1 MKLNRKWGYWLLL
14 LLPVVLIRS
23 AAAFPAWVEAYYATG
38 IYPLVSTAL
47 KYLSGWLPFSLG
59 DVIYGGLIAWLIFR
73 LVRLF
78 RTTRFRSLPKETLR
92 VAAKR
97 LMVALIILYTAFNLL
112 WGLNYNRLGIT
123 HQLDIRHDSV
133 SPADLRVLDSLL
145 LQRVNTA
152 KSECLAK
159 AAPVPTGRAI
169 LFGAV
174 QAYEAAARQHPFLQY
189 RPAAVKPSLWG
200 WAGNYI
206 GFTGYYNPFT
216 GEAQVN
222 TGAPY
227 FLLPYTACH
236 EIAHQLGYAREN
248 EANLVGYLAASQS
261 PDPLFRYSV
270 YLDLFVYT
278 QRALYPADSAS
289 VKNFAQQLLPEVRAD
304 LRTWQ
309 AFLEAHRSPLEPV
322 FRKLY
327 GFYLEKNEQPAGIN
341 SYDEVTTSLVAYYR
355 KYGRL

>member
-1 MKLNRKWGYWLLL
+1 MKSTRKWGCWLLL
-14 LLPVVLIRS
+14 LLPVLLIRI

-38 IYPLVSTAL
+38 IYPPISRIL
-47 KYLSGWLPFSLG
+47 KYTTGWLPFSVG
-59 DVIYGGLIAWLIFR
+59 DCLYGILIAWLIWR
-73 LVRLF
+73 LIWLIRSNP
-78 RTTRFRSLPKETLR
+78 RTLLQKAGYPLLVILP
-92 VAAKR
+92 VIYI
-97 LMVALIILYTAFNLL
+97 VFNLL

-123 HQLDIRHDSV
+123 HQLGIRRDSV
-133 SPADLRVLDSLL
+133 SDAELRLIDSILL
-145 LQRVNTA
+145 VKVNGA
-152 KSECLAK
+152 KSELLSK
-159 AAPVPTGRAI
+159 APPPPSSRD
-169 LFGAV
+169 LLEGAV
-174 QAYEAAARQHPFLQY
+174 KAYALASREYPFLKY
-189 RPAAVKPSLWG
+189 TPASVKPSLWG

-222 TGAPY
+222 TGVPY

-248 EANLVGYLAASQS
+248 EANFAGYLAASTS

-278 QRALYPADSAS
+278 QRALYRADSAA
-289 VKNFAQQLLPEVRAD
+289 VKQFAHQLLPEVKAD
-304 LRTWQ
+304 MRTWQ

-327 GFYLEKNEQPAGIN
+327 GLYLENNEQPAGIY
-341 SYDEVTTSLVAYYR
+341 SYDEVTSFLVAFHR
-355 KYGRL
+355 KTGRL